1 MKNEI
6 NPSTVSSVWS
16 LVQPI
21 IEGLGLKIWDIRFL
35 KEGANWYL
43 RIFIEKENGVTIDD
57 CEKVSRAI
65 DAPLDKLDPI
75 QNSYCLEVS
84 SPGIE
89 RELTRPEH
97 FQKYLGHEVIVRF
110 IRPIDGNKKEVIGV
124 LESFESNVITIRL
137 ANDEKISKQKKE
149 IVFVKLN
156 DFNIKQEELEENE

>member
-6 NPSTVSSVWS
+6 NPGTVSSVWS

-65 DAPLDKLDPI
+65 DAPLDELDPI
-75 QNSYCLEVS
+75 KNPYCLEVS
-84 SPGIE
+84 SPGVE

-110 IRPIDGNKKEVIGV
+110 IIPIHENEKEIIGV
-124 LESFESNVITIRL
+124 LESFENNIITVRL
-137 ANDEKISKQKKE
+137 ENSEKIVKQKKE

-156 DFNIKQEELEENE
+156 DFNIEQEEL

>member
-6 NPSTVSSVWS
+6 NPGTVSSVWS

-21 IEGLGLKIWDIRFL
+21 IEDLGLKIWDIRFL

-75 QNSYCLEVS
+75 KNPYCLEVS

-110 IRPIDGNKKEVIGV
+110 IRPIHGNEKEVIGT
-124 LESFESNVITIRL
+124 LESFENNVITVRL
-137 ANDEKISKQKKE
+137 ANEEIIAKPKKE